1 MESLVCK
8 FNQFGFCKYEK
19 TCRKRHNNSKCDY
32 KDCDLNTC
40 EKRHPKPCTYFLAY
54 NRCKFGSF
62 CRFNH
67 SDEKEV
73 YLKTLTS
80 RIESLEETVVQ
91 NNQAID
97 QMREKIE
104 ALENKCS
111 NDDESHV
118 NYTQDSYV
126 SDVTFLECVQCDK
139 TFESENGLISHMDT
153 HKTIEQIDGNV
164 SLVDDIIPQ
173 LIGSYVYCDLC
184 NYQSTCEKSLNIHTV
199 KVHENP
205 KPKKKKKKR
214 SNNITLPP

>member
-1 MESLVCK
+1 M
-8 FNQFGFCKYEK
+8 
-19 TCRKRHNNSKCDY
+19 
-32 KDCDLNTC
+32 
-40 EKRHPKPCTYFLAY
+40 LAY